1 VSKKAYR
8 TEGVSPEMSELIKVR
23 DERAPITIGHPLKLD
38 ELVWYH
44 ERRDGRR
51 YEHLARVDALHDD
64 REATLSY
71 TVMGELGRI
80 VAEKVPELLRE
91 STIGGWVKAI

>member
-1 VSKKAYR
+1 MSKKAYR
-8 TEGVSPEMSELIKVR
+8 TEAIEVVEAE
-23 DERAPITIGHPLKLD
+23 HPLKLD

-51 YEHLARVDALHDD
+51 YEHPARVDALLPD

-71 TVMGELGRI
+71 TVMGEPGRQ
-80 VAEKVPELLRE
+80 VAARIPELLRE
-91 STIGGWVKAI
+91 STGSGWVKAV